1 MKDAAV
7 YAVGNGS
14 VIAYGREMD
23 WIQVFGSPYTI
34 PTVFSLTP
42 AVPVTAATERV
53 LETNVWRHTC
63 REGVLTDAAPRDPA
77 CLLRTWSLR
86 EPAAVYTGFPRFSRG
101 RRDRAVYW
109 WPHAVCDC
117 PGNRSGF
124 QHLSSGA

>member
-53 LETNVWRHTC
+53 PEANVWRHTM
-63 REGVLTDAAPRDPA
+63 PRGRA
-77 CLLRTWSLR
+77 HRRRTAGSRL
-86 EPAAVYTGFPRFSRG
+86 PAADLG
-101 RRDRAVYW
+101 R
-109 WPHAVCDC
+109 C
-117 PGNRSGF
+117 GNRCCLHWISTVF
-124 QHLSSGA
+124 ARTT